1 MRVAFG
7 GFMFD
12 SGMRELLADGQP
24 VHLSPKAFDVL
35 KMLLER
41 RPNVVDKQE
50 IYTAIWPD
58 TFVGDA
64 ALNVV
69 VAEIR
74 RVLDDDPRT
83 PTYIRTV
90 HRVGY
95 AFSFEAVVDMAG
107 PAPPSRPATS
117 HRSWLALGERTFP
130 LTEGENIVGR
140 DPQCTVWLDES
151 GVSRRHAS
159 IVVTGGSATLEDLD
173 SKNGTFIRSRRVD
186 EPRELVDGDL
196 IRFGSTTARFRMW
209 SEGQPPETVRL
220 DRKRGR
226 HATR

>member
-7 GFMFD
+7 RFAFD

-24 VHLSPKAFDVL
+24 AHLSPKAFDVL

-50 IYTAIWPD
+50 IYRAIWPN

-83 PTYIRTV
+83 PRYIRTV

-95 AFSFEAVVDMAG
+95 AFSFEPVVDMTG
-107 PAPPSRPATS
+107 PAQPKLPAAP
-117 HRSWLALGERTFP
+117 HRSWLAINERTFP
-130 LTEGENIVGR
+130 LTDGENIVGR

-151 GVSRRHAS
+151 GVSRRHAM

-173 SKNGTFIRSRRVD
+173 SKNGTFLRSRRVNA
-186 EPRELVDGDL
+186 PRALVDGDL

>member
-24 VHLSPKAFDVL
+24 AHLSPKAFDAL

-41 RPNVVDKQE
+41 RPNAVDKQE
-50 IYTAIWPD
+50 MYKAIWPD

-69 VAEIR
+69 VADTR
-74 RVLDDDPRT
+74 RVLVVDPRT

-95 AFSFEAVVDMAG
+95 AFSFE
-107 PAPPSRPATS
+107 
-117 HRSWLALGERTFP
+117 
-130 LTEGENIVGR
+130 
-140 DPQCTVWLDES
+140 
-151 GVSRRHAS
+151 
-159 IVVTGGSATLEDLD
+159 
-173 SKNGTFIRSRRVD
+173 
-186 EPRELVDGDL
+186 
-196 IRFGSTTARFRMW
+196 
-209 SEGQPPETVRL
+209 TVRL

-226 HATR
+226 QPTK